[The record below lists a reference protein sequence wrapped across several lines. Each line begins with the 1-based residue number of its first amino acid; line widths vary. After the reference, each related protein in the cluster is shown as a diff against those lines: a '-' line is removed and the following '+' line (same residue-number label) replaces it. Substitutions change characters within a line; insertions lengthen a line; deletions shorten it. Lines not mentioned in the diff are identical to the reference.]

1 MGAVRSPTIALVW
14 LAATAAA
21 VAVSWLGVRTVVH
34 EAVVSPP
41 QLAVPSVPVGTV
53 SPPVIT
59 SAPPPTSTPAPTTTA
74 TTPPTTTTP
83 PPTTTSRPANVHS
96 YPIQGGQVVLS
107 LGPTSATLVSATPA
121 EGYSVQAWQE
131 SGWLR
136 VDFTSGGTTSS
147 LFATW
152 NGHAPTVQTFVS

>member
-1 MGAVRSPTIALVW
+1 MRSPTIALVW

-41 QLAVPSVPVGTV
+41 QLAVPSIPVGTV
-53 SPPVIT
+53 TPPAVT
-59 SAPPPTSTPAPTTTA
+59 SIP
-74 TTPPTTTTP
+74 PPTTTTTVP
-83 PPTTTSRPANVHS
+83 AAPTTTVTTTTPKPVTTTSKPPNVHS
-96 YPIQGGQVVLS
+96 YAVQGGQVVLA
-107 LGPTSATLVSATPA
+107 LNPTSATLVSATPA
-121 EGYSVQAWQE
+121 DGYSAQAWQE

-136 VDFTSGGTTSS
+136 VDFTKGDTTSS